1 MMLEIIRLVLIYYLG
16 TLATPEVAI
25 TPLVK
30 FKGPFHQNYIQ
41 LFVFTLKFSYLPQV
55 LSVFADSLFLPKAF

>member
-30 FKGPFHQNYIQ
+30 FKGPFHPNYI
-41 LFVFTLKFSYLPQV
+41 
-55 LSVFADSLFLPKAF
+55 